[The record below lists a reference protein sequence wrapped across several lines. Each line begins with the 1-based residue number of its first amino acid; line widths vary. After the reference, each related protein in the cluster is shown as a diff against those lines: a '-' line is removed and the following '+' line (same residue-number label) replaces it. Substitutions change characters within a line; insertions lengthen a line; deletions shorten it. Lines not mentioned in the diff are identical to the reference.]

1 MNAKEIAEQFVP
13 LFPKNPANVARV
25 QANVE
30 EAINALVNEARE
42 EERAEC
48 RAIAMKEFTYWK
60 DRGEPEGQTCADISM
75 GALAASANI
84 VAKLFFKR

>member
-48 RAIAMKEFTYWK
+48 RDIALEEFKYWK
-60 DRGEPEGQTCADISM
+60 RDEEGRETISI

-84 VAKLFFKR
+84 VAKIFLRK